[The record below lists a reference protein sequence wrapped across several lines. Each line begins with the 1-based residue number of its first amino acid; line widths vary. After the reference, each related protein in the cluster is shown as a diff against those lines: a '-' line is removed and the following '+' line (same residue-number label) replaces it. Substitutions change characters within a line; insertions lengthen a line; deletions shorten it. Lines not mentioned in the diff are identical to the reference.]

1 MLAAAPMVAL
11 AQAYP
16 SRPIRIIVPLAPGGT
31 GDTLARFAAAKLSEA
46 FNQQV
51 VVDNRLGAN
60 GIIGTDLVAKAT
72 PDGYTLLSG
81 STAQIVINPVL
92 YGKKLPFDAA
102 RDLAPVTQIAT
113 TTSVVI
119 ATPSF
124 APKTIKELI
133 ALAKSKPDAVIYAS

>member
-1 MLAAAPMVAL
+1 MLTSRPDHAVRVLAAAL
-11 AQAYP
+11 AFVPVIAAAQTYP

-60 GIIGTDLVAKAT
+60 GIIGTDLVAKAA

-92 YGKKLPFDAA
+92 YGKIGRAH
-102 RDLAPVTQIAT
+102 V
-113 TTSVVI
+113 
-119 ATPSF
+119 
-124 APKTIKELI
+124 
-133 ALAKSKPDAVIYAS
+133 